1 MHTHIK
7 DNYSWARAHDVGK
20 IVACGGKAQVSA
32 GVCDPQRGFA
42 QRQDDAPLSV
52 VGSVVHDSKG
62 QLLNA
67 EASACSVADGRLE
80 KAVCPS
86 QCTSFGAARLRGPG
100 MPVHKARG
108 LRGG

>member
-1 MHTHIK
+1 MEK
-7 DNYSWARAHDVGK
+7 LSR
-20 IVACGGKAQVSA
+20 VAEKRKFLQVCATRNAASRN
-32 GVCDPQRGFA
+32 GE
-42 QRQDDAPLSV
+42 DDAPLSV

-67 EASACSVADGRLE
+67 EASACRVADGRLE